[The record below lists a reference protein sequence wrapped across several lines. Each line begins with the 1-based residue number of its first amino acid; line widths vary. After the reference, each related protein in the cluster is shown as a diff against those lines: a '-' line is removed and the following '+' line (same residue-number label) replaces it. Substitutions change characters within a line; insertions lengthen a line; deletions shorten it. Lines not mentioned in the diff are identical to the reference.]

1 MQTILMFGGDR
12 FYPRGG
18 SEDLLGV
25 LPIVSEDVIFGTM
38 REIIKT
44 RYGDARGS
52 YWCNLLVIRDGSPA
66 EQRRWRLRHDDIEAP
81 DCYAGETLMKSERT
95 KEGLFLSLI
104 RRPDED
110 EPDLCS
116 YDGE

>member
-52 YWCNLLVIRDGSPA
+52 YWCNVAGDSGMTTSRLPTVTR
-66 EQRRWRLRHDDIEAP
+66 ERRW
-81 DCYAGETLMKSERT
+81 
-95 KEGLFLSLI
+95 
-104 RRPDED
+104 
-110 EPDLCS
+110 
-116 YDGE
+116 